1 MCKNVQCTGK
11 KMAVFLN
18 DLPALQGFDVL
29 RDSATESARLQ
40 KWLRIFKIHCI
51 LDRQGY
57 ERERY
62 CYIVRGG
69 GVQNFK
75 MYPWQPGDGE
85 TKYSVVKKQ
94 FYDYFLSSNIVD
106 SSIHVDMQDIYVNMR
121 VIMLTSDLFMSTC
134 ELIMLTCKIFVST
147 CQITMFTCK
156 LSLTTCEITCTC

>member
-1 MCKNVQCTGK
+1 MINQRCRASMYSETRQQKVHVCKSGFVSLKYIVYWTGK
-11 KMAVFLN
+11 AM
-18 DLPALQGFDVL
+18 
-29 RDSATESARLQ
+29 RESDTVTL
-40 KWLRIFKIHCI
+40 W
-51 LDRQGY
+51 G
-57 ERERY
+57 
-62 CYIVRGG
+62 GG
-69 GVQNFK
+69 GVELQDVYWQFTFD
-75 MYPWQPGDGE
+75 PWQPGDGE

-94 FYDYFLSSNIVD
+94 FYDYFLSSNIVN